1 MHIYIYIS
9 HTHIYIYIYLYH
21 TYMHKN
27 ICYVIYIYITYI
39 YIYHTYVIY
48 IYMIIH
54 AYIVLTYRIK
64 WCFVSTAK
72 EFNSQRDVVH
82 LGRLTVARTRS
93 QTLSKISWGIRNTY
107 WNSMGSASL
116 PVCGNLNLF
125 YLYFGRNMSFI
136 KQWYP
141 VCNHCIKGMSMWN
154 YIFDDGMDWDIIEI
168 LTGGTVAICR
178 TAGRILPWWCN
189 DLNFCQCWVPSRPS
203 HCHLVAVVTWQ
214 MLLDL
219 STVFSPSAWCCPF
232 CRATS
237 E

>member
-1 MHIYIYIS
+1 MHIY
-9 HTHIYIYIYLYH
+9 HTHIYIPISYIHVYIYVMLY
-21 TYMHKN
+21 
-27 ICYVIYIYITYI
+27 IYIYIT

-141 VCNHCIKGMSMWN
+141 VCNHCIKGMCM
-154 YIFDDGMDWDIIEI
+154 
-168 LTGGTVAICR
+168 
-178 TAGRILPWWCN
+178 
-189 DLNFCQCWVPSRPS
+189 
-203 HCHLVAVVTWQ
+203 
-214 MLLDL
+214 
-219 STVFSPSAWCCPF
+219 
-232 CRATS
+232 
-237 E
+237 